1 MEQKIDKIFSFL
13 DNCVCIGSR
22 SFPQFQREYLPSV
35 VNVVTNTP
43 KILHITKRD
52 TFQISFPQSERKDDK
67 IALMQIPQ
75 VFGTLFHVDY
85 QMVFSKRAFST
96 VV

>member
-35 VNVVTNTP
+35 VNVETNMP
-43 KILHITKRD
+43 KFSHITKTD
-52 TFQISFPQSERKDDK
+52 IFQICFLQSDGKYDK
-67 IALMQIPQ
+67 IPPIQIPQ
-75 VFGTLFHVDY
+75 VFGTL
-85 QMVFSKRAFST
+85 
-96 VV
+96 